1 MAMTFILC
9 VAFTAIS
16 VAGVRPM
23 LRFMDT
29 PDDVFGE
36 ATTYLTIYFAGIA
49 GLLLYNIG
57 SGILHAVG
65 DTTRPLY
72 YLVLTSILNI
82 VLDLVFV
89 LAFHM
94 GIAGV
99 AWATIIA
106 QAVSAILIMYLL
118 LTTQDIYRFTM
129 KDLSLD
135 RDIVNKVV
143 SVGLPAAIQ
152 SVITSFSN
160 VFVQSYLNY

>member
-160 VFVQSYLNY
+160 VFVQSYINY

>member
-1 MAMTFILC
+1 
-9 VAFTAIS
+9 
-16 VAGVRPM
+16 M

-160 VFVQSYLNY
+160 VFVQSYINY